1 MLHERYDTELKKQEE
16 LLNRK
21 NEKTDL
27 YNGIF
32 DRYKYPVLTREHI
45 PLTWRYDLNKET
57 NPHFMER
64 LGVNAVMNAGAIEL
78 GGKYY
83 LIARI

>member
-1 MLHERYDTELKKQEE
+1 MLHGRYDTELKKQEE

-21 NEKTDL
+21 NEKADF

-45 PLTWRYDLNKET
+45 PLTWRYDLNPET
-57 NPHFMER
+57 NPYFMER
-64 LGVNAVMNAGAIEL
+64 LGVNAVMNAGAVEQI
-78 GGKYY
+78 GR
-83 LIARI
+83 AHV

>member
-32 DRYKYPVLTREHI
+32 DRYK
-45 PLTWRYDLNKET
+45 
-57 NPHFMER
+57 
-64 LGVNAVMNAGAIEL
+64 
-78 GGKYY
+78 
-83 LIARI
+83 